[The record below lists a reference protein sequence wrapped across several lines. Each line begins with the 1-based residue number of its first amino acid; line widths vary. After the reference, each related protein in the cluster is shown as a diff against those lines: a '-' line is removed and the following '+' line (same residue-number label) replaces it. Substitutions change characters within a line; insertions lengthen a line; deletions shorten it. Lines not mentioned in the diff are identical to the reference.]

1 MGIAENSIRDG
12 IRPHGIAQGVLL
24 FLNNQTAWHFSGH
37 TSSGKD
43 VVVISDSVP
52 DVKRGLDNGAFMV
65 AVASNLASRAVL
77 AAHRPDV
84 LPDDFTDRDLLCRLK
99 PASDPLQRSA
109 VRTAVPAVPE

>member
-1 MGIAENSIRDG
+1 VGIAENSIRDG

-24 FLNNQTAWHFSGH
+24 FLNNQTARHFSGH
-37 TSSGKD
+37 TSSGRD
-43 VVVISDSVP
+43 VVVISDSSP